1 MPANAKSAP
10 SFAFHRTR
18 VSPPGAWE
26 AWQREEREA
35 VLAGPHG
42 VVLGELFRMTDNLKH
57 LQPTQL
63 LSFVRVIDWSAI
75 DYATKLTV
83 IHEIDMAI
91 VKLRRVQRL
100 APFDDGL
107 PGEPD
112 TPFRT
117 IRAIVLTTSP
127 LREGVHRDAARSE

>member
-1 MPANAKSAP
+1 MKRRKSATEQKLTDD
-10 SFAFHRTR
+10 ARLLR
-18 VSPPGAWE
+18 GWA

-42 VVLGELFRMTDNLKH
+42 AVLGDLFRMTNNLKH
-57 LQPTQL
+57 VQPTQL
-63 LSFVRVIDWSAI
+63 LDFVRAIDWSAI

-83 IHEIDMAI
+83 IHEINAAI
-91 VKLRRVQRL
+91 VKLRTVNRL

-117 IRAIVLTTSP
+117 ICAIVLTTSP